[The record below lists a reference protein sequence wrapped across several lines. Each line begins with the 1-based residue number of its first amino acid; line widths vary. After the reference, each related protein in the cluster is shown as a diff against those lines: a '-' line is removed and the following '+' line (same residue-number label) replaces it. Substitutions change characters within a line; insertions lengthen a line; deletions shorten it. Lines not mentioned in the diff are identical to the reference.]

1 MARSE
6 NQGLQIALI
15 LFVLLTVALAI
26 ATFGFFQSA
35 DKAQRIALQATAD
48 ATKDKQA
55 LSLAVADMRILK
67 TLMGFPEG
75 DAMNIVQEGVTADFK
90 LYSDTFSDNRTNY
103 RDALTELV
111 RVLAEANQERQ
122 QERAELDAM
131 QVAIKKLETD
141 NEAALKSLRDQLAT
155 ATTQLTVREATLAAA
170 DAEHNQKRTELQA
183 EIQQK
188 ADLLAQVQKETEAQ
202 VKALNERIVSM
213 KNDFEVIHGELDA
226 ATATSFEGSD
236 GEIQWVSPRAG
247 TVWINI
253 GRGDSLP
260 KQTTFS
266 VWGRDENDVALTS
279 PKAKIEVTQI
289 LDEHLAEARIVDD
302 NVADPIMPGDK
313 IFSPAWDPGRKQS
326 FAVAGGVDF
335 NGDGRSDMDTLRALI
350 QLNGGEIVAELD
362 AEGNI
367 VGPGITIHTRYLIQ
381 GEAPEEAGAGLENYT
396 KMIALADDQGV
407 ELIDVYKFLDFM
419 GWKDPN
425 QVLTFGQGGN
435 AQETLD
441 PNAATRRR
449 SSGNTSELFRRRR
462 PATNGNSSF

>member
-35 DKAQRIALQATAD
+35 DKQERMAKQATAD
-48 ATKDKQA
+48 STKDKQA
-55 LSLAVADMRILK
+55 LSQAVAEMRLLK
-67 TLMGFPEG
+67 VLLGFPEG
-75 DAMNIVQEGVTADFK
+75 DSLQVVQEGAADDFT

-103 RDALTELV
+103 RDALREML
-111 RVLAEANQERQ
+111 RVLAEANAERQ
-122 QERAELDAM
+122 QERTELDSM
-131 QVAIKKLETD
+131 KQAIVKLEAD
-141 NEAALKSLRDQLAT
+141 NAAALQALRDQLA
-155 ATTQLTVREATLAAA
+155 ASNTQRTEREASLAAT
-170 DAEHNQKRTELQA
+170 DTDHNDKRIALQA

-188 ADLLAQVQKETEAQ
+188 ADMLAQVEKETAAT
-202 VKALNERIVSM
+202 VKELNERIVAM
-213 KNDFEVIHGELDA
+213 KNDFDVIEEKLDT
-226 ATATSFEGSD
+226 ATATTFEGSD

-247 TVWINI
+247 TVWINV

-289 LDEHLAEARIVDD
+289 LDEHLAEARIIDD
-302 NVADPIMPGDK
+302 NIADPIMPGDK
-313 IFSPAWDPGRKQS
+313 IFTPAWDPGRKQS
-326 FAVAGGVDF
+326 FAIAGSVDF
-335 NGDGRSDMDTLRALI
+335 NGDGRSDMETLRALV
-350 QLNGGEIVAELD
+350 QLNGGEIVAEQD
-362 AEGNI
+362 AEGNV
-367 VGPGITIHTRYLIQ
+367 VGPGLSIHTRYLIL
-381 GEAPEEAGAGLENYT
+381 GEAPEDAGVGLENYT
-396 KMIALADDQGV
+396 TLVNAADDKGV
-407 ELIDVYKFLDFM
+407 EVIDVQKFLDFM

-441 PNAATRRR
+441 PNGATRRR

>member
-35 DKAQRIALQATAD
+35 DKQQKVAKQATEDSA
-48 ATKDKQA
+48 KDKQ
-55 LSLAVADMRILK
+55 SMTQAVGELRILK
-67 TLMGFPEG
+67 ALMGFPEG
-75 DAMNIVQEGVTADFK
+75 DAMNVVQEGATADFK
-90 LYSDTFSDNRTNY
+90 LYNDTFSDNRTNY
-103 RDALTELV
+103 RDALSELV
-111 RVLAEANQERQ
+111 RVLAEANLERQ
-122 QERAELDAM
+122 NERAELDAM
-131 QVAIKKLETD
+131 KVAITQLETD
-141 NEAALKSLRDQLAT
+141 NAAALKGLRDQLAA
-155 ATTQLTVREATLAAA
+155 ATTQLTVREATLTAA
-170 DAEHNQKRTELQA
+170 DTEHTDKRTALQA

-188 ADLLAQVQKETEAQ
+188 SDMLAQVEKETTAA
-202 VKALNERIVSM
+202 VKELNERIVKL
-213 KNDFEVIHGELDA
+213 KNDFDAKTAALEV
-226 ATATSFEGSD
+226 ATATTFEGSD

-247 TVWINI
+247 TVWINV

-266 VWGRDENDVALTS
+266 VWGRDENNVALTS

-289 LDEHLAEARIVDD
+289 LDEHLAEARIIDD
-302 NVADPIMPGDK
+302 NIADPVMPGDK

-326 FAVAGGVDF
+326 FAIAGTIDF
-335 NGDGRSDMDTLRALI
+335 NGDGRSDMETLRALV
-350 QLNGGEIVAELD
+350 QLNGGEIVAEQD

-381 GEAPEEAGAGLENYT
+381 GDAPEDAGVSLENYT
-396 KMIALADDQGV
+396 SLAAMADDKGV
-407 ELIDVYKFLDFM
+407 EVIDVYKFLDFM

-435 AQETLD
+435 AQDSLD

-449 SSGNTSELFRRRR
+449 SSGTTSELFRRRR